1 MANRRSRNTENT
13 VPDNQL
19 TTETTENTLTD
30 NQTTTVPDETT
41 PVPNETTPVPD
52 ETVPKD
58 TSATTTKRELAAEI
72 PFALVDDP
80 SFEFVPQTRNASGR
94 PRSEYQQGLDK
105 LVKDGYGKP
114 FVALLIDADEKSV
127 KDMTQRIRKSGSFL
141 SLGIRIGDLRPSND
155 PNKVVFMFKV
165 TDKINRPRKK
175 TTPSE

>member
-30 NQTTTVPDETT
+30 NQTT
-41 PVPNETTPVPD
+41 PVPD
-52 ETVPKD
+52 ETAPKD

-80 SFEFVPQTRNASGR
+80 SFEFIPQTRNASGR

-175 TTPSE
+175 TAPSE